1 MRLQLVSLVLLGLLA
16 SNSARASDHIP
27 NAVMQTATQY
37 FPGFAPQHITTTP
50 IPGVFAL
57 EYDANIYYLFADG
70 RYIFRG
76 DIIDLVG
83 GVNLTETAQK
93 RTRAAA
99 IESLGEDSMIVFSP
113 QDEVKGTI
121 TVFTDI
127 TCPYCA
133 KLHREV
139 AQLNKNGIKVRYLA
153 YPRVGV
159 PSSVADDMASVWCAD
174 DPREALTDA
183 KSGFGVDP
191 RSCQN
196 PVKQHYDMGRRV
208 GVNGTPAIFLEDG
221 SMLPGYVPYARLTA
235 AAQQAH
241 MRTNQ

>member
-1 MRLQLVSLVLLGLLA
+1 MRLKLIFTVLLGSLVI
-16 SNSARASDHIP
+16 NSAHASGHIP
-27 NAVMQTATQY
+27 QVVMQTVTKY
-37 FPGFAPQHITTTP
+37 FPGFAPEQLTPSP
-50 IPGVFAL
+50 IPGLFTL
-57 EYDANIYYLFADG
+57 EYGASIYYMFADG
-70 RYIFRG
+70 RYLFRG
-76 DIIDLVG
+76 DIIDLVE
-83 GVNLTETAQK
+83 GVNLTETKQK
-93 RTRAAA
+93 MARASA

-113 QDEVKGTI
+113 QGEVKATV

-139 AQLNKNGIKVRYLA
+139 AQLNKNGIKIRYLA

-159 PSSVADDMASVWCAD
+159 PSSVATDMASVWCAD

-183 KSGFGVDP
+183 KSGFGVEP
-191 RSCQN
+191 KSCQN

-208 GVNGTPAIFLEDG
+208 GVTGTPAIFLEDG
-221 SMLPGYVPYARLTA
+221 SMLAGYVSPSRLTA

-241 MRTNQ
+241 RLANR